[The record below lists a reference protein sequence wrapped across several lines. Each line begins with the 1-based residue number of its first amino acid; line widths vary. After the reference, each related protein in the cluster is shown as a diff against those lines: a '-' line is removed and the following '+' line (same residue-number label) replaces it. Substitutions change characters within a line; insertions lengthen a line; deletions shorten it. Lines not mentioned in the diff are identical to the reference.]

1 MQNYIKGALI
11 LSAWLVIPNWVQA
24 AVFISEIAWMG
35 TTLSANHEWIELR
48 NTGNQVDLAGW
59 TLEADSGLLINL
71 EGTIP
76 ADSYIVLERTSDA
89 SAPGAAHQ
97 LYTGALN
104 NSGATLTLRDA
115 GGGTVDRVS
124 GGENWENIGGDNA
137 TKDTAQRQ
145 GSVWVTAAA
154 TPGAAIEPNSIA
166 PTETVAGGDD
176 ESVAAVS
183 DTNEGTAVTSRTQHS
198 RTQSDTLSLSLP
210 DITLELDITGPH
222 YVHLSEPAM
231 FSVTPAAV
239 GDSIARS
246 LRYYWTWGDG
256 TATHSTS
263 SASHT
268 YQYPGTYVVVVE
280 AKYKRQIAQA
290 RFSVTVIEPMM
301 TLSWIDYRTLQ
312 LENNGPREIDLGRYQ
327 LFGEQAFHFPE
338 YTILPAGGTLR
349 LASQKVNRL
358 RGEADV
364 RLLTETGAFLTSTDH
379 ATVQAQL
386 LAGQSAQSATLTVAN
401 NTASPI
407 LSPLYLTSLTPTL
420 VSERPSA
427 DSPVAAAPT
436 AQLSAT
442 NTLRTLPA
450 IAAIAT
456 PTPESLLM
464 ATETPVRLWPTYALM
479 GIVIAIV
486 IGMVL
491 LPGHNESDKFR

>member
-1 MQNYIKGALI
+1 
-11 LSAWLVIPNWVQA
+11 
-24 AVFISEIAWMG
+24 
-35 TTLSANHEWIELR
+35 
-48 NTGNQVDLAGW
+48 
-59 TLEADSGLLINL
+59 
-71 EGTIP
+71 
-76 ADSYIVLERTSDA
+76 
-89 SAPGAAHQ
+89 
-97 LYTGALN
+97 
-104 NSGATLTLRDA
+104 
-115 GGGTVDRVS
+115 
-124 GGENWENIGGDNA
+124 
-137 TKDTAQRQ
+137 
-145 GSVWVTAAA
+145 
-154 TPGAAIEPNSIA
+154 
-166 PTETVAGGDD
+166 
-176 ESVAAVS
+176 
-183 DTNEGTAVTSRTQHS
+183 
-198 RTQSDTLSLSLP
+198 
-210 DITLELDITGPH
+210 
-222 YVHLSEPAM
+222 
-231 FSVTPAAV
+231 
-239 GDSIARS
+239 
-246 LRYYWTWGDG
+246 
-256 TATHSTS
+256 
-263 SASHT
+263 
-268 YQYPGTYVVVVE
+268 
-280 AKYKRQIAQA
+280 
-290 RFSVTVIEPMM
+290 MM